1 MIRLRVPALAV
12 LLTMA
17 ACTDDSSSRGSSSEL
32 LSDQEEAV
40 ACARAQELARLE
52 AEHRACRAMR
62 ESIATLPALA
72 GTSGLDE
79 RRHHVLGQAKG
90 WPVVFRRA
98 PVRDLAVLPPYFRV
112 LAESLED
119 PRRAFSTFETLRGR
133 ARHDRAEV
141 RTILLPE
148 GYLYADQPELAR
160 WLVTHL
166 DLPRLFDDPE
176 IWLMRGVTVHRLVR
190 AERGYRHAD
199 GPNEGEMASLLL
211 FDRVAA
217 KRADLFPVL
226 HVDFVPVAA
235 AKGFDRIRIER
246 MTPGGIN
253 AKVRYGSEERWFD
266 AVFTAEESRAQL
278 ACEVV
283 EATARDEVLTFRE
296 RQRVLETAAERLRKA
311 MDDQVEERLM
321 FDEPREE
328 VGQQDGSLRPLW
340 LWAYRQGS
348 DGYSFNQVW
357 YPLFDSQGRPHL
369 PQVCIDFVLD
379 TYERASGTW
388 YGGRNDR
395 RRIVGRIDFE
405 RFQMPNR
412 RSVEAV
418 ANFFRENP
426 GTFEIWDVPSEERV
440 RFAQRDAF
448 FDYVRDN
455 ADRFRVNHVVLIHG
469 PRGGEAHYHS
479 FIVSRNDP
487 ITGMPVEVSENAGKP
502 RLRSWHAAMQSGPL
516 RSIRNVMIPDVEWLR
531 SSFSSSDEAVALV
544 GEAPLPSEGARENPA
559 PEVPSAAPN

>member
-1 MIRLRVPALAV
+1 
-12 LLTMA
+12 
-17 ACTDDSSSRGSSSEL
+17 
-32 LSDQEEAV
+32 
-40 ACARAQELARLE
+40 
-52 AEHRACRAMR
+52 MR
-62 ESIATLPALA
+62 ESIAGLPALA
-72 GTSGLDE
+72 GAPALDE
-79 RRHHVLGQAKG
+79 RRHRVLGQAKG
-90 WPVVFRRA
+90 WPVVFRRP
-98 PVRDLAVLPPYFRV
+98 PVRDLVALQPYFRS

-133 ARHDRAEV
+133 ARNNRDQVRA
-141 RTILLPE
+141 ILMPE

-176 IWLMRGVTVHRLVR
+176 IWLMRGATVHRLVR
-190 AERGYRHAD
+190 TERGYRHAD
-199 GPNEGEMASLLL
+199 GPNEGAMASLLL
-211 FDRVAA
+211 FDRVATSRTA
-217 KRADLFPVL
+217 LFPVL

-253 AKVRYGSEERWFD
+253 AKVRYGSEELWFD
-266 AVFTAEESRAQL
+266 AVFTAEDSRAQL

-283 EATARDEVLTFRE
+283 EAPARDDVLAFRE
-296 RQRVLETAAERLRKA
+296 RQRVLEMAAERLRKA

-388 YGGRNDR
+388 YGGRDDR

-405 RFQMPNR
+405 RFDMPNR

-418 ANFFRENP
+418 TNFFRENP

-455 ADRFRVNHVVLIHG
+455 ADRFRVNHVVSIHG

-516 RSIRNVMIPDVEWLR
+516 RSIRNVMIPEVKWLR
-531 SSFSSSDEAVALV
+531 SSFASGDEAVALV
-544 GEAPLPSEGARENPA
+544 REAPLPSEGVQKDLA